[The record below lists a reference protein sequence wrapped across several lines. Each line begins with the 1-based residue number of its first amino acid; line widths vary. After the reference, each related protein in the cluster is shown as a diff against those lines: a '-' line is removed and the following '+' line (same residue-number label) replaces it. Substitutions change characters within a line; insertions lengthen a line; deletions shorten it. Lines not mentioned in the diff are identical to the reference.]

1 MIIWFPRQQ
10 QVGRQ
15 ASFPKAFAQHVL
27 AMAAACACGH
37 TSACEL
43 QSLSNNSRPSA
54 AGARARVSAA
64 ARHDCPAGDA
74 LVVPANVYAGHSAGK
89 LSCSMCMCMSVRMC
103 LLACSGISTC
113 SARTCECT
121 RTRKRAH
128 VRTRTHARTH
138 IHTRSHAHMHKR
150 ANTDTH
156 THARAHTHRHT
167 RAGAR
172 AHARTLARAQAHNT
186 HACMHARTHACTHA
200 HTRARARARARDS
213 PWWVTSVCR
222 THLHHPQPPRHTLF
236 LPGGAAVTWRV
247 HICTRASAHTHMDM
261 HSKQKGRHCTRARVL
276 ALSVRTRLPPR
287 LLPSLQSKACRR
299 SHRQK

>member
-1 MIIWFPRQQ
+1 
-10 QVGRQ
+10 
-15 ASFPKAFAQHVL
+15 
-27 AMAAACACGH
+27 MAAASACGH

-64 ARHDCPAGDA
+64 APHDCPAGDA

-113 SARTCECT
+113 SARTCERT

-150 ANTDTH
+150 ANTDTR

-172 AHARTLARAQAHNT
+172 AHARTLARAQAHK
-186 HACMHARTHACTHA
+186 HACTHA
-200 HTRARARARARDS
+200 
-213 PWWVTSVCR
+213 
-222 THLHHPQPPRHTLF
+222 
-236 LPGGAAVTWRV
+236 
-247 HICTRASAHTHMDM
+247 
-261 HSKQKGRHCTRARVL
+261 CTRARFSVMSHVCVQD
-276 ALSVRTRLPPR
+276 APTSPPTPKTHPLSARR
-287 LLPSLQSKACRR
+287 CRR
-299 SHRQK
+299 HVACAYLHACKRAHTHGYAL